1 MKKFKI
7 RASSCGSMMTGRT
20 SLTEN
25 QYVKYLELKARK
37 EGEGKPL
44 TAKMEEELEKYQH
57 TIDNP
62 QLPETVKTYL
72 QTWVK
77 EQIYGSRSFNGNKA
91 TQKGNEMEESA
102 IDYLSA
108 VDGSFYIKNEEYFE
122 DDDIKGTPDIIF
134 GEKIIDTKCP
144 WNEYT
149 MPLFEDKL
157 PNSDYFW
164 QMQCYMALT
173 GATEAEVVYVLMN
186 TPEDL
191 LNPWTDVPND
201 YEMLDSV
208 YRVKRFKV
216 ERDNKA
222 IENIRKRV
230 ILCREYIKELMD
242 GIHK

>member
-7 RASSCGSMMTGRT
+7 RASACGEIMTGRT

-25 QYVKYLELKARK
+25 QFVEYVELKKRD
-37 EGEGKPL
+37 EGVGKPL
-44 TAKMEEELEKYQH
+44 TVKMKEKLDKYQD

-62 QLPETVKTYL
+62 SLPETVKSYL
-72 QTWVK
+72 QTWLK
-77 EQIYGSRSFNGNKA
+77 EQIYETRNFNGNKA
-91 TQKGNEMEESA
+91 TQKGNEMEEAA
-102 IDYLSA
+102 IDYLA
-108 VDGSFYIKNEEYFE
+108 AIDGSFYIKNEEYFE
-122 DDDIKGTPDIIF
+122 DDDIKGTPDVIF

-157 PNSDYFW
+157 PNSNYFW

-191 LNPWTDVPND
+191 LNPWTDVPVD

-208 YRVKRFKV
+208 YRIKRFKV
-216 ERDNKA
+216 ERDDKA

-230 ILCREYIKELMD
+230 LLCREYIQELLEK
-242 GIHK
+242 IR